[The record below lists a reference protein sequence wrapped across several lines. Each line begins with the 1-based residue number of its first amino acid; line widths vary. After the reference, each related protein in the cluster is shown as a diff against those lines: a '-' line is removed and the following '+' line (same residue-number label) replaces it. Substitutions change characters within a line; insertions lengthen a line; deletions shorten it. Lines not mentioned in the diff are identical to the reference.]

1 MITTRRSSEM
11 SSSVYESSASVA
23 GVDLLERPQSFEEFA
38 SVAPA
43 INESEEAL
51 ERKRNL
57 QNLLNYD
64 RYSEQAS
71 AVIVDETI
79 EEVQASALADEDIRP
94 TSTTMQ
100 FGDDIDQIRREMNRA
115 QEEEKSVSYHLNGK
129 GKLAVTL
136 YALAVTVILALIVLN
151 TGVLAGLSNNVQ
163 AKAAELD
170 STIARYEAIQQ
181 EIESISNSDYIID
194 VAQNQ
199 YGMVKGN

>member
-1 MITTRRSSEM
+1 MITTRRSEM
-11 SSSVYESSASVA
+11 SNSVYETRAAAA

-43 INESEEAL
+43 VDESEQAQ
-51 ERKRNL
+51 ERRRNL

-64 RYSEQAS
+64 RYTEQS
-71 AVIVDETI
+71 SSVIVEEQV

-151 TGVLAGLSNNVQ
+151 TGVLAGLSNSVQ

-181 EIESISNSDYIID
+181 EIDSISNSDYIID